1 MCSEVFNGCLQDHK
15 PLLAVI
21 ESSHYLTEQTWQD
34 LHLDSVLGEPL
45 QVKSFLMHPCSRE
58 ELLERQRV
66 FAAIR
71 DSEDD
76 SVYKA
81 MVACRGALFTLRRSL
96 DIWRDAKTFIEQTY
110 LFVEVLRAYLAAR
123 QSLKALHGSGRLQE
137 VAFHFQNL
145 DDAPLSN
152 AIEKAQAIMERIS
165 RAHLSYGDRQWT
177 FTTAEAQ
184 DSGTLFE
191 ELSACAE
198 KLGLQFAVKERSPI
212 YPDPYVSEAFRSL
225 YKRDFEQ
232 LEQIL
237 KPFSQVNFEEL
248 LDYISSLDFYLQM
261 EDFYRRAEKRGLVR
275 CIPVISDEK
284 QFCIQ
289 EMYDFT
295 LLSSDAPSIVPNP
308 TFFTSEEP
316 FFFLVGANGGGKTTY
331 LRAIGCNLVLLMAG
345 CPIMAQSGVG
355 YPFTSV
361 QTHYPADERFS
372 GMGRLDDEQRRVDEM
387 LTGANTDGFYLF
399 NETFSGADH
408 EKGFALAMNLAERM
422 GEDGR
427 FGLFVTHFH
436 QVIGKA
442 FPVLSVGTT
451 TDELDENEESPL
463 KAHHNRTYRISYAG
477 AKAYSYAEDIL
488 RKYGMDRRSLRERLA
503 REEET

>member
-15 PLLAVI
+15 PLLSVI

-34 LHLDSVLGEPL
+34 LHLNSVLGEPL

-76 SVYKA
+76 SVYNA

-96 DIWRDAKTFIEQTY
+96 DIWKDARTFVEHTY
-110 LFVEVLRAYLAAR
+110 LFVEVLRAYLAVR
-123 QSLKALHGSGRLQE
+123 QSLKALHGGGRLQG
-137 VAFHFQNL
+137 VAFHFQNIN
-145 DDAPLSN
+145 DAPLSS
-152 AIEKAQAIMERIS
+152 AVEKAQAIMERIS
-165 RAHLSYGDRQWT
+165 HAHLSYGDRQWT
-177 FTTAEAQ
+177 FTTTEAQ
-184 DSGTLFE
+184 GRETLFE
-191 ELSACAE
+191 ELSTCAE

-212 YPDPYVSEAFRSL
+212 YPDPYISEAFRAL
-225 YKRDFEQ
+225 YKREYEQ
-232 LEQIL
+232 LEKIL

-248 LDYISSLDFYLQM
+248 LDYIPSLDFYLQM

-361 QTHYPADERFS
+361 QTHYPSDERFS
-372 GMGRLDDEQRRVDEM
+372 GMGRLDDEQRRVSEM
-387 LTGANTDGFYLF
+387 LDGQETDGFYLI
-399 NETFSGADH
+399 NETFSGANH

-422 GEDGR
+422 HNEGL

-451 TDELDENEESPL
+451 ADELDENEQSHSEV
-463 KAHHNRTYRISYAG
+463 HHSRTYRVSYAG

-488 RKYGMDRRSLRERLA
+488 RKYGMDRHSLRERLA
-503 REEET
+503 REEEA

>member
-1 MCSEVFNGCLQDHK
+1 MCSEVFHGCLQDHK
-15 PLLAVI
+15 PLLSVI

-34 LHLDSVLGEPL
+34 LHLNSVLGEPL
-45 QVKSFLMHPCSRE
+45 QVKSFLMHPCGRE
-58 ELLERQRV
+58 ELLARQRI

-71 DSEDD
+71 DSADD
-76 SVYKA
+76 SVYKSMA
-81 MVACRGALFTLRRSL
+81 ACRTALFTLQRSL
-96 DIWRDAKTFIEQTY
+96 DIWKDAKTYMEQIY
-110 LFVEVLRAYLAAR
+110 LFVEVLRAYLSAR
-123 QSLKALHGSGRLQE
+123 QSLKALQGDGRLRE
-137 VAFHFQNL
+137 VAFHFQSM

-152 AIEKAQAIMERIS
+152 TIEKAQAITERIS
-165 RAHLSYGDRQWT
+165 HAHLSYGDRQWT

-191 ELSACAE
+191 ELSACSE
-198 KLGLQFAVKERSPI
+198 KLGLQFAVKERSSI
-212 YPDPYVSEAFRSL
+212 CPDPYVSEAFRSL

-232 LEQIL
+232 MEQIL
-237 KPFSQVNFEEL
+237 KPFSQANFEEL
-248 LDYISSLDFYLQM
+248 LDYIPSLDFYLQM
-261 EDFYRRAEKRGLVR
+261 ENFYRQAEKRGLVR

-295 LLSSDAPSIVPNP
+295 LLSSNAPNIVPNP
-308 TFFTSEEP
+308 TFFTSEDP

-345 CPIMAQSGVG
+345 CPIMAQNGVG

-361 QTHYPADERFS
+361 QTHYPSDERFS
-372 GMGRLDDEQRRVDEM
+372 GMGRLDDEQRRVSEM
-387 LTGANTDGFYLF
+387 LDGQETDGFYLL
-399 NETFSGADH
+399 NETFSGANH

-422 GEDGR
+422 HNEGL

-451 TDELDENEESPL
+451 ADELDENEQSHSEV
-463 KAHHNRTYRISYAG
+463 HHSRTYRVSYAG

-488 RKYGMDRRSLRERLA
+488 RKYGMDRHSLRERLA
-503 REEET
+503 REEEA

>member
-1 MCSEVFNGCLQDHK
+1 MCSEVFNSCLQDHK

-21 ESSHYLTEQTWQD
+21 ESSHCLTEQTWQD
-34 LHLDSVLGEPL
+34 LHLNSVLGEPL
-45 QVKSFLMHPCSRE
+45 QVKSFLMHPCGRE
-58 ELLERQRV
+58 ELLARQRI

-81 MVACRGALFTLRRSL
+81 MVACRTALFTLRRSL
-96 DIWRDAKTFIEQTY
+96 DIWKDARTFVEQTY

-123 QSLKALHGSGRLQE
+123 QSLKALHGGGRLQE
-137 VAFHFQNL
+137 VAFHFQNM
-145 DDAPLSN
+145 DDTPLSN
-152 AIEKAQAIMERIS
+152 ALEKAQAIIERIS
-165 RAHLSYGDRQWT
+165 CAHLSHGDRQWT
-177 FTTAEAQ
+177 FASTEMQ
-184 DSGTLFE
+184 GRETLFE
-191 ELSACAE
+191 ELRACAE
-198 KLGLQFAVKERSPI
+198 KLGLPFAVKERNPI
-212 YPDPYVSEAFRSL
+212 YPDPYISEAFRAL
-225 YKRDFEQ
+225 YKREFEQ

-248 LDYISSLDFYLQM
+248 LDYIPSLDFYLQM
-261 EDFYRRAEKRGLVR
+261 EDFYRQAEKRGLFR

-284 QFCIQ
+284 QFCLQ

-308 TFFTSEEP
+308 TFFTSEDP

-345 CPIMAQSGVG
+345 CPIMAHSGVG

-361 QTHYPADERFS
+361 QTHYPSDERFS
-372 GMGRLDDEQRRVDEM
+372 GMGRLDDEQRRVSEM
-387 LTGANTDGFYLF
+387 LDRQDTDGFFLF
-399 NETFSGADH
+399 NETFSGANH
-408 EKGFALAMNLAERM
+408 EKGFALAMNLAESM

-427 FGLFVTHFH
+427 LGLFVTHFH

-451 TDELDENEESPL
+451 ADELDENEQSHAEV
-463 KAHHNRTYRISYAG
+463 HHSRTYRVFYAG

-488 RKYGMDRRSLRERLA
+488 RKYGMDRQSLRARLA
-503 REEET
+503 REEEA

>member
-1 MCSEVFNGCLQDHK
+1 MCSEVFNGCLQDYK

-21 ESSHYLTEQTWQD
+21 ESSHCLTEQTWQD
-34 LHLDSVLGEPL
+34 LHLNSVLGEPL
-45 QVKSFLMHPCSRE
+45 QVKSFLMHPCGRE
-58 ELLERQRV
+58 ELSARQMI

-71 DSEDD
+71 DSADD

-81 MVACRGALFTLRRSL
+81 MVACRTSLFTLRRSL
-96 DIWRDAKTFIEQTY
+96 DIWKDARTFVEQTY
-110 LFVEVLRAYLAAR
+110 LFVEVLRAYLSAR
-123 QSLKALHGSGRLQE
+123 QSLKALQGDGRLRE
-137 VAFHFQNL
+137 VAFHFQSM
-145 DDAPLSN
+145 DDAPLSS

-165 RAHLSYGDRQWT
+165 HACLSYGERQWT
-177 FTTAEAQ
+177 FAAAGSQ
-184 DSGTLFE
+184 DNGTLFE
-191 ELSACAE
+191 ELSACAKE
-198 KLGLQFAVKERSPI
+198 LGLAFAVKERRPI
-212 YPDPYVSEAFRSL
+212 YPDPYISEAFRTL
-225 YKRDFEQ
+225 YKREFEQ

-237 KPFSQVNFEEL
+237 NPLSKEKFGEV
-248 LDYISSLDFYLQM
+248 LDHIPSLDFYLQM
-261 EDFYRRAEKRGLVR
+261 EDFYRKAEGRGLVR

-284 QFCIQ
+284 QFCLQ

-295 LLSSDAPSIVPNP
+295 LLSSDTPSIVPNP
-308 TFFTSEEP
+308 TYFTADEP

-345 CPIMAQSGVG
+345 CPIMARSGVG

-372 GMGRLDDEQRRVDEM
+372 GVGRLDDEQRRVDEM
-387 LTGANTDGFYLF
+387 LIGSDTDEFYLF
-399 NETFSGADH
+399 NETFSGANH
-408 EKGFALAMNLAERM
+408 EKGFALAMQLAERM
-422 GEDGR
+422 HNEGW

-451 TDELDENEESPL
+451 ADELDENEQSHSEVYHS
-463 KAHHNRTYRISYAG
+463 RTYRVSYAG

-488 RKYGMDRRSLRERLA
+488 RKYGMDRHSLRERLA
-503 REEET
+503 REEEA

>member
-21 ESSHYLTEQTWQD
+21 ESSHYLTEQTWQG

-76 SVYKA
+76 SVYNA

-96 DIWRDAKTFIEQTY
+96 DIWKDARTFVEQTY
-110 LFVEVLRAYLAAR
+110 LFVEMLRAYLAAR
-123 QSLKALHGSGRLQE
+123 QSLKALQGDGRLRE
-137 VAFHFQNL
+137 VAFHFQSM
-145 DDAPLSN
+145 DDAPISS

-165 RAHLSYGDRQWT
+165 HACLSYGERQWT
-177 FTTAEAQ
+177 FAAAGSQ
-184 DSGTLFE
+184 DNGTLFE
-191 ELSACAE
+191 ELSACAKE
-198 KLGLQFAVKERSPI
+198 LGLAFAVKERRPI
-212 YPDPYVSEAFRSL
+212 YPDPYISEAFRTL
-225 YKRDFEQ
+225 YKREFEQ

-237 KPFSQVNFEEL
+237 NPLSKEKFGEV
-248 LDYISSLDFYLQM
+248 LDHTPSLDFYLQM
-261 EDFYRRAEKRGLVR
+261 EDFYRKAEGRGLVR

-284 QFCIQ
+284 QFCLQ

-295 LLSSDAPSIVPNP
+295 LLSSDTPSIVPNS
-308 TFFTSEEP
+308 TYFTSEEP

-345 CPIMAQSGVG
+345 CPIMARSGVG
-355 YPFTSV
+355 YPFTTV

-422 GEDGR
+422 GEDGE

-442 FPVLSVGTT
+442 FPVLSVGTVA
-451 TDELDENEESPL
+451 DEREENPL
-463 KAHHNRTYRISYAG
+463 EVHHSRTYRVSYAG

-488 RKYGMDRRSLRERLA
+488 CKYGMDRQSLRARLA
-503 REEET
+503 SEEET

>member
-34 LHLDSVLGEPL
+34 LHLNSVLGEPL
-45 QVKSFLMHPCSRE
+45 QVKFFLMHPCGRE
-58 ELLERQRV
+58 ELLARQRI

-71 DSEDD
+71 DSEDN
-76 SVYKA
+76 SVSNA
-81 MVACRGALFTLRRSL
+81 MVACRGSLFTLRRSL
-96 DIWRDAKTFIEQTY
+96 DIWKDARTFVEQTY

-123 QSLKALHGSGRLQE
+123 QSLKALHGGGRLQE
-137 VAFHFQNL
+137 VAFHFQNV

-165 RAHLSYGDRQWT
+165 HAHLSYGDRQWT

-191 ELSACAE
+191 ELSTCAE

-212 YPDPYVSEAFRSL
+212 YPDPYISEAFRSL

-248 LDYISSLDFYLQM
+248 LDYIPSLDFYLQM
-261 EDFYRRAEKRGLVR
+261 EDFYRQAEKRGLVR

-284 QFCIQ
+284 QFCLQ

-295 LLSSDAPSIVPNP
+295 LLSSDTPSIVPNS
-308 TFFTSEEP
+308 TYFTSEEP

-345 CPIMAQSGVG
+345 CPIMARSGVG
-355 YPFTSV
+355 YPFTTV

-422 GEDGR
+422 GEDGE

-442 FPVLSVGTT
+442 FPVLSVGTVA
-451 TDELDENEESPL
+451 DEREENPL
-463 KAHHNRTYRISYAG
+463 EVHHSRTYRVSYAG

-488 RKYGMDRRSLRERLA
+488 RKYGMDRQSLRARLA
-503 REEET
+503 SEEET

>member
-34 LHLDSVLGEPL
+34 LHLNSVLGEPL

-66 FAAIR
+66 FAAIQ

-76 SVYKA
+76 SVYKSMA
-81 MVACRGALFTLRRSL
+81 ACRTALFTLQRSL
-96 DIWRDAKTFIEQTY
+96 DIWKDAKTHMEQIY
-110 LFVEVLRAYLAAR
+110 LFVELLRAYLSAR
-123 QSLKALHGSGRLQE
+123 QSLKALQGDGRLRE
-137 VAFHFQNL
+137 VAFHFQNI

-191 ELSACAE
+191 ELSACSE
-198 KLGLQFAVKERSPI
+198 KLGLQFAVKERRPI
-212 YPDPYVSEAFRSL
+212 YPDPYISEAFRTL
-225 YKRDFEQ
+225 YKREFEQ

-237 KPFSQVNFEEL
+237 TPLSKENFGEV
-248 LDYISSLDFYLQM
+248 LDHIPSLDFYLQM
-261 EDFYRRAEKRGLVR
+261 EDFFRRAEKRGLVC
-275 CIPVISDEK
+275 CIPTISDQK
-284 QFCIQ
+284 QFCLQ

-295 LLSSDAPSIVPNP
+295 LLSSDTPSIVPNS
-308 TFFTSEEP
+308 TYFTSEEP

-345 CPIMAQSGVG
+345 CPIMARSGVG
-355 YPFTSV
+355 YPFTTV

-372 GMGRLDDEQRRVDEM
+372 GMGRLDDEQRRVSEM
-387 LTGANTDGFYLF
+387 LDGQDTDGFYLF

-408 EKGFALAMNLAERM
+408 EKGFALAMNLADRM
-422 GEDGR
+422 GEDGK

-442 FPVLSVGTT
+442 FPVLSVGTVA
-451 TDELDENEESPL
+451 DEREENPL
-463 KAHHNRTYRISYAG
+463 EVHHSRTYRVSYAG
-477 AKAYSYAEDIL
+477 AKVYSYAEDIL
-488 RKYGMDRRSLRERLA
+488 RKYGMDRHSLWARLA
-503 REEET
+503 REEEAR

>member
-45 QVKSFLMHPCSRE
+45 QVKTFLMHPCSRE

-71 DSEDD
+71 DSEND
-76 SVYKA
+76 SVYNA

-96 DIWRDAKTFIEQTY
+96 DIWKDARTFVEQTY
-110 LFVEVLRAYLAAR
+110 LFVEMLRAYLAAR
-123 QSLKALHGSGRLQE
+123 QSLKVLHGSGRLQE
-137 VAFHFQNL
+137 LAFHFQSM
-145 DDAPLSN
+145 DDAPISS

-165 RAHLSYGDRQWT
+165 HACLSYGERQWT
-177 FTTAEAQ
+177 FATAGSQ
-184 DSGTLFE
+184 DNGTLFE
-191 ELSACAE
+191 ELSACAKE
-198 KLGLQFAVKERSPI
+198 LGLAFAVKERRPI
-212 YPDPYVSEAFRSL
+212 YPDPYISEAFRTL
-225 YKRDFEQ
+225 YKREFEQ

-237 KPFSQVNFEEL
+237 NPLSKEKFGEV
-248 LDYISSLDFYLQM
+248 LDHTPSLDFYLQM
-261 EDFYRRAEKRGLVR
+261 EDFYRKAEGRGLVR

-308 TFFTSEEP
+308 TFFTSEDP

-345 CPIMAQSGVG
+345 CPIMARSGVG
-355 YPFTSV
+355 YPFTTV

-422 GEDGR
+422 GEDGE

-442 FPVLSVGTT
+442 FPVLSVGTVA
-451 TDELDENEESPL
+451 DEREENPL
-463 KAHHNRTYRISYAG
+463 EVHHSRTYRVSYAG

-488 RKYGMDRRSLRERLA
+488 RKYGMDRQSLRARLA
-503 REEET
+503 SEEET

>member
-15 PLLAVI
+15 PLLSVI

-34 LHLDSVLGEPL
+34 LHLNSVLGEPL

-76 SVYKA
+76 SAYKS

-96 DIWRDAKTFIEQTY
+96 DIWKDARTFVEQTY

-123 QSLKALHGSGRLQE
+123 QSLKALHGGGRLQE
-137 VAFHFQNL
+137 VAFHFQNM
-145 DDAPLSN
+145 DDTPLSN
-152 AIEKAQAIMERIS
+152 ALEKAQAIIERIS
-165 RAHLSYGDRQWT
+165 CAHLSHGDRQWT
-177 FTTAEAQ
+177 FASTEMQ
-184 DSGTLFE
+184 GRETLFE
-191 ELSACAE
+191 ELRACAE
-198 KLGLQFAVKERSPI
+198 KLGLPFAVKERNPI
-212 YPDPYVSEAFRSL
+212 YPDPYISEAFRAL
-225 YKRDFEQ
+225 YKREFEQ

-237 KPFSQVNFEEL
+237 KTFSQVNFEEL
-248 LDYISSLDFYLQM
+248 LDYIPSLDFYLQM
-261 EDFYRRAEKRGLVR
+261 EDFYRQAEKRGLFR

-284 QFCIQ
+284 QFCLQ

-295 LLSSDAPSIVPNP
+295 LLSSDASSIVPNP
-308 TFFTSEEP
+308 TFFTSEDP

-361 QTHYPADERFS
+361 QTHYPSDERFS
-372 GMGRLDDEQRRVDEM
+372 GMGRLDDEQRRVSEM
-387 LTGANTDGFYLF
+387 LDRQDTDGFFLF
-399 NETFSGADH
+399 NETFSGANH
-408 EKGFALAMNLAERM
+408 EKGFALAMNLAESM

-451 TDELDENEESPL
+451 ADELDENEQSHAEV
-463 KAHHNRTYRISYAG
+463 HHSRTYRVFYAG

-488 RKYGMDRRSLRERLA
+488 RKYGMDRQSLRARLA
-503 REEET
+503 REEEA

>member
-45 QVKSFLMHPCSRE
+45 QVKSFLMHPCRRE

-76 SVYKA
+76 SVYNA

-96 DIWRDAKTFIEQTY
+96 DIWKDARTFVEQTY
-110 LFVEVLRAYLAAR
+110 LLVEVLRAYLAAR
-123 QSLKALHGSGRLQE
+123 QSLKALHGGGRLQE
-137 VAFHFQNL
+137 VAFHFQNI

-152 AIEKAQAIMERIS
+152 AIEKAQAIIERIS
-165 RAHLSYGDRQWT
+165 HAHLSYGDRQWT

-191 ELSACAE
+191 ELSACSE

-232 LEQIL
+232 MEQIL

-248 LDYISSLDFYLQM
+248 LDYIPSLDFYLQM
-261 EDFYRRAEKRGLVR
+261 ENFYRQAEKRGLVR

-284 QFCIQ
+284 QFCLQ

-295 LLSSDAPSIVPNP
+295 LLSSDTPSIVPNS
-308 TFFTSEEP
+308 TYFTSEEP

-345 CPIMAQSGVG
+345 CPIMARSGVG
-355 YPFTSV
+355 YPFTTV

-451 TDELDENEESPL
+451 ADELDENEQSHAEV
-463 KAHHNRTYRISYAG
+463 HHSRTYRVSYAG

-488 RKYGMDRRSLRERLA
+488 RKYGMDRRSLLERLA
-503 REEET
+503 REEDT

>member
-76 SVYKA
+76 SVYNA

-96 DIWRDAKTFIEQTY
+96 DIWKDARTFVEQTY

-123 QSLKALHGSGRLQE
+123 QSLKALHGGGRLRE
-137 VAFHFQNL
+137 VAFHFQSM
-145 DDAPLSN
+145 DDAPISS

-165 RAHLSYGDRQWT
+165 HACLSYGERQWT
-177 FTTAEAQ
+177 FAAAGSQ
-184 DSGTLFE
+184 DNGTLFE
-191 ELSACAE
+191 ELSACAKE
-198 KLGLQFAVKERSPI
+198 LGLAFAVKERRPI
-212 YPDPYVSEAFRSL
+212 YPDPYISEAFRTL
-225 YKRDFEQ
+225 YKREFEQ

-237 KPFSQVNFEEL
+237 NPLSKEKFGEV
-248 LDYISSLDFYLQM
+248 LDHTPSLDFYLQM
-261 EDFYRRAEKRGLVR
+261 EDFYRKAEGRGLVR

-284 QFCIQ
+284 QFCLQ

-295 LLSSDAPSIVPNP
+295 LLSSDTPSIVPNS
-308 TFFTSEEP
+308 TYFTSEEP

-345 CPIMAQSGVG
+345 CPIMARSGVG
-355 YPFTSV
+355 YPFTTV

-422 GEDGR
+422 GEDGE

-442 FPVLSVGTT
+442 FPVLSVGTVA
-451 TDELDENEESPL
+451 DEREENPL
-463 KAHHNRTYRISYAG
+463 EVHHSRTYRVSYAG

-488 RKYGMDRRSLRERLA
+488 RKYGMDRQSLRARLTS
-503 REEET
+503 EEET